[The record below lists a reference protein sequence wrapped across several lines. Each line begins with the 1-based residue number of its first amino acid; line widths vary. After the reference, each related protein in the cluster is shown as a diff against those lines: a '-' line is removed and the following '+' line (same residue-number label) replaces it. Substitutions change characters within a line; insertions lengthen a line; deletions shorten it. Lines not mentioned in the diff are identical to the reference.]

1 MLCVSA
7 SVNKPCAKRFERLHL
22 LQFEID
28 IHRVAISC
36 AKTTGERVN
45 AGHTLERRK
54 NGRIH
59 HGIAATFDNFRA
71 GNRTVF
77 ENFDFDGA
85 DKRFV
90 LLKNGCRLLPLAEEP
105 VMDQLVIPA
114 KLPSG
119 TCSTFA
125 RASRS
130 ASSSALTQPPG
141 FCRSLP
147 GGLVSFTTG
156 RCAGCCARRS
166 LG

>member
-1 MLCVSA
+1 MKDLMQQISVASAGKEAGFRCVPDNVDLLS
-7 SVNKPCAKRFERLHL
+7 SVRMDGESH
-22 LQFEID
+22 
-28 IHRVAISC
+28 V
-36 AKTTGERVN
+36 AKTTGKRVN

-59 HGIAATFDNFRA
+59 HRIAATFDNFRA

-77 ENFDFDGA
+77 EDFDFDGA
-85 DKRFV
+85 DERFV

-125 RASRS
+125 RASGS
-130 ASSSALTQPPG
+130 ASSSALT
-141 FCRSLP
+141 
-147 GGLVSFTTG
+147 
-156 RCAGCCARRS
+156 
-166 LG
+166 